1 MEPARLAA
9 QVVVAA
15 RSRRLGDDLDLAR
28 PGVEDDHGRTIGLW
42 SRAPEARS
50 VAGCGV
56 EAQERP
62 REALQVLGSRRWG
75 QVDAAGNLSRSPSLP
90 GVPMQ
95 SVLRKSADPV
105 AAKADVLVVCVP
117 DPPGRLAGPAAAV
130 DAALGG
136 LIARAVK
143 DGEVDGKRGSAAV
156 FRAAGLTAPR
166 AVVAGLGK
174 GEPEDWRAAGKAA
187 AEAAGNAKARSAAL
201 APPEDAGGEQVG
213 WFVEGF
219 GTGAYRF
226 DRFKTRSDDQRPA
239 LGRLTVHSGSVRSA
253 DLRRADRVVEA
264 VNGARDL
271 VNTPANHLTP
281 TALAERAKELADATP
296 GLTCT
301 VLGRARLEKIGAG
314 ALLGVGRGSE
324 EPPRMIVLR
333 YRPSENARPA
343 EVLGLV
349 GKAVT
354 FDTGG
359 ISIKP
364 SSGME
369 DMKMDMG
376 GGAAVLH
383 GAALVASLGLPIEL
397 LAVVPATENMPS
409 GRAIKPGD
417 VLTAM
422 NGRTI
427 EVINTDAEGRLILAD
442 GLAFAAREGA
452 TRLVDFAT
460 LTGAI
465 VVALGDVYA
474 GLFGSD
480 EEWTALVREA
490 AEASGDLAWPM
501 PMHDRYKPLIESKVA
516 DLSNASNKRQAGPV
530 YAAQFLREF
539 TDGLPWCHV
548 DIAGTGMVGGQ
559 GTGFGVRLILEVA
572 ERLASPAT

>member
-1 MEPARLAA
+1 
-9 QVVVAA
+9 
-15 RSRRLGDDLDLAR
+15 
-28 PGVEDDHGRTIGLW
+28 
-42 SRAPEARS
+42 
-50 VAGCGV
+50 
-56 EAQERP
+56 
-62 REALQVLGSRRWG
+62 
-75 QVDAAGNLSRSPSLP
+75 
-90 GVPMQ
+90 MQ
-95 SVLRKSADPV
+95 SALRKSTDPV

-117 DPPGRLAGPAAAV
+117 DPPGRLSGPAAKV
-130 DAALGG
+130 DRALGG
-136 LIARAVK
+136 LIGRAVK
-143 DGEVDGKRGSAAV
+143 DGEVEGKRGSATV
-156 FRAAGLTAPR
+156 FHAAKGLAAPR
-166 AVVAGLGK
+166 VVVAGLGE
-174 GEPEDWRAAGKAA
+174 GGADGWRAAGKAA
-187 AEAAGNAKARSAAL
+187 AEAAGRARARSAAL
-201 APPEDAGGEQVG
+201 APPDGAGADEVG

-226 DRFKTRSDDQRPA
+226 DRFKTAAEDRRPA
-239 LGRLTVHSGSVRSA
+239 LARLTVHSGAVRTA
-253 DLRRADRVVEA
+253 DLRRADRIVEA

-271 VNTPANHLTP
+271 SNTPSNHLTP
-281 TALAERAKELADATP
+281 TALADRAKALADATP
-296 GLTCT
+296 GLTCA
-301 VLGRARLEKIGAG
+301 VLGRARLEKLGAG
-314 ALLGVGRGSE
+314 ALLGVAQGSD
-324 EPPRMIVLR
+324 EPPKMIVMR
-333 YRPSENARPA
+333 YRPAEPARRG

-376 GGAAVLH
+376 GGAAVIE
-383 GAALVASLGLPIEL
+383 GTALVAALGLPVEV

-409 GRAIKPGD
+409 GHAIKPGD

-442 GLAFAAREGA
+442 GLAYAAREGA
-452 TRLVDFAT
+452 TRMVDFAT

-465 VVALGDVYA
+465 VVALGEVYA

-501 PMHDRYKPLIESKVA
+501 PMHDRYRPLIESKVA

-539 TDGLPWCHV
+539 TDGVPWCHV
-548 DIAGTGMVGGQ
+548 DIAGTGMVDGR

-572 ERLASPAT
+572 ERLARPGGA